1 MYDLADGY
9 DSWLDRL
16 DALADERTEPE
27 PTPTQVADFFN
38 ALFEQ
43 DNIDALRGM
52 ATMIQRMA
60 DEDAE
65 RTGVASPQPSHGRAY
80 VRPAD
85 HAARLQQTV
94 ARIAAAPRYAHR
106 SHRHQRGEE

>member
-52 ATMIQRMA
+52 KTMIQRMA

-65 RTGVASPQPSHGRAY
+65 RTGVASPQPSQGRPY
-80 VRPAD
+80 TRPAD
-85 HAARLQQTV
+85 DKARLATSIRD
-94 ARIAAAPRYAHR
+94 ASRRYPHR
-106 SHRHQRGEE
+106 SHRHQAGEES